1 VSIVL
6 DIATISIV
14 VASASAVV
22 GVVYY
27 LFDLRLQ
34 TKLRKTDLLVKL
46 CEVRNNT
53 DWLKAFDLI
62 NGSQTADLLRM
73 RKENKMSEINRING
87 FFDEVGILLQMG
99 LIDIDFVQKLLKE
112 YPIKIWEKMKPV
124 LEESRKIHDSSQVLS
139 GFEYLY
145 NEMKKR
151 DQRK

>member
-1 VSIVL
+1 MVL

-14 VASASAVV
+14 IASASAVL

-34 TKLRKTDLLVKL
+34 TKLRKTDLLMRL
-46 CEVRNNT
+46 CEVRNDT

-62 NGSQTADLLRM
+62 NSSQTADLMKM
-73 RKENKMSEINRING
+73 RKENRMSEINRING

-112 YPIKIWEKMKPV
+112 YPIRIWEKMKPV
-124 LEESRKIHDSSQVLS
+124 LEESRKIHDSSQVLG

-151 DQRK
+151 EERT